1 MSWRSTFLVA
11 AVVALNLSLSES
23 SSVTPVEKVTQLL
36 GNLAK
41 KVEQESK
48 EEAAAYDKYSCF
60 CKEQADNKQYAIE
73 KSTAKIGRMSEKI
86 AKLATEISDLAG
98 EVQRLAQEVSGL
110 QGELSDKKNAR
121 DTAHSTFLTNV
132 ADAKAA
138 LDAVQRA
145 IQALEDSKK
154 AQVGKVE
161 LEALALAQIG
171 RIAEVALAQRT
182 DLSEADIS
190 RLGFLASTGKPG
202 KAYSYKYRSNDII
215 ATLQNLRATFAKRKA
230 SLEDDEFQAQSAYEL
245 VRQDLHN
252 QVKFAQ
258 KESREKQQVSD
269 AKSAEKEETEQEKTN
284 EQNDK
289 ASDEAFRG
297 VLETNCEETA
307 RLWDQRSQT
316 RASELTAISQAMEKL
331 KTGVAPNWE
340 ANKKLVGLQKKSA
353 LMGHWVYVEEPAPA
367 ERAPASM
374 SFLQINGVSLRGS
387 SRSGLRADSQVA
399 SKVHELLLRAAAKLH
414 SPMLSMAALKV
425 HAAEDHFVKVRQI
438 IKDLIQHLE
447 DQASA
452 EENQKSFCDREISAA
467 VERRDQQQRSVED
480 FEAQISVKESARVQ
494 LKSDI
499 ADLSK
504 QIADNAKALKEATEL
519 RQEENRENTDTVRD
533 AGAGK
538 EAVEFALETLKTF
551 YENAAFLQRSGYVP
565 PNSDR
570 DGLTVA
576 DRAPEVFDTEYKGS
590 QEASKGIIGML
601 EVILKDFDR
610 TGSTVTQQEDD
621 AQGEF
626 ETFEQ
631 TNTDDTK
638 TKQGSVDTKN
648 GEVSDIDDD
657 LVTLR
662 DNLKSA
668 NENHSAA
675 NTELDKL
682 HGMCIAGVETYE
694 ERVAQR
700 QREIEALKEAHGILE
715 DWQK

>member
-1 MSWRSTFLVA
+1 
-11 AVVALNLSLSES
+11 
-23 SSVTPVEKVTQLL
+23 
-36 GNLAK
+36 
-41 KVEQESK
+41 
-48 EEAAAYDKYSCF
+48 
-60 CKEQADNKQYAIE
+60 
-73 KSTAKIGRMSEKI
+73 
-86 AKLATEISDLAG
+86 
-98 EVQRLAQEVSGL
+98 
-110 QGELSDKKNAR
+110 
-121 DTAHSTFLTNV
+121 LTNV
-132 ADAKAA
+132 ADANGA

-154 AQVGKVE
+154 AQIGKVE
-161 LEALALAQIG
+161 LEALALTQIG
-171 RIAEVALAQRT
+171 KIAETALVQRSG
-182 DLSEADIS
+182 LSEADIS
-190 RLGFLASTGKPG
+190 RLGFLAAAGKPG

-215 ATLQNLRATFAKRKA
+215 ATLQNLRTTFAKRKA

-245 VRQDLHN
+245 VRQDLQN

-269 AKSAEKEETEQEKTN
+269 AKTAEKEETEQDKTD
-284 EQNDK
+284 EQSDK
-289 ASDEAFRG
+289 GSDQAFMD
-297 VLETNCEETA
+297 VLETNCEEAA

-316 RASELTAISQAMEKL
+316 RAAELTAISQAMDAL
-331 KTGVAPNWE
+331 KTGVAPNWQ
-340 ANKKLVGLQKKSA
+340 ANKKLVGLQRQSA
-353 LMGHWVYVEEPAPA
+353 VKGHWVYVEEPAPVN
-367 ERAPASM
+367 RARASM

-387 SRSGLRADSQVA
+387 SRSVLKADAQVA
-399 SKVHELLLRAAAKLH
+399 SKVHELLERAATKLH
-414 SPMLSMAALKV
+414 SPLLSVAALKV

-447 DQASA
+447 DEASA
-452 EENQKSFCDREISAA
+452 EESHKSFCDREISAA

-480 FEAQISVKESARVQ
+480 LEAQISVKESARVQ

-504 QIADNAKALKEATEL
+504 QIAENKKALNEATQL
-519 RQEENRENTDTVRD
+519 RQEEHAENTKTVED

-538 EAVEFALETLKTF
+538 EAVQFALDTLKTF
-551 YENAAFLQRSGYVP
+551 YDNAAFVQRSGYVP

-576 DRAPEVFDTEYKGS
+576 DRAPEVFDSEYKGS

-601 EVILKDFDR
+601 EVILKDFER
-610 TGSTVTQQEDD
+610 TGSSVTQQEDD
-621 AQGEF
+621 SQGKF
-626 ETFEQ
+626 EDFER
-631 TNTDDTK
+631 TNTDDTN

-682 HGMCIAGVETYE
+682 HGMCIAGEETYE